1 MISQQS
7 IEKVFD
13 AARVEEVIGD
23 FVQLKKSG
31 SNLKGLSPF
40 SNERTPSFMVS
51 PVKQIWKD
59 FSSGKGG
66 NAVSF
71 LMEYQQLSYPEAIRY
86 LAKKYGIELE
96 ETQTNEADKEAAS
109 HRESLYIVNDFAKDF
124 FKEQLLHTDEGR
136 SVGLSYFKKRGF
148 SKESIDKFELGY
160 SPQSKT
166 ALAEAA
172 EKNGY
177 NKAFLEET
185 GLCLFN
191 ERGAYDRFNA
201 RVIFPIKN
209 LTGKTLGFGGRILDT
224 QAKSAKYLNSPE
236 SEIYHKSKIL
246 YGLYEARQA
255 IAKIDLCYLVEGYTD
270 VIQLHQSG
278 VENVV
283 SSSGTALT
291 TDQIRL
297 VSRLTKNI
305 TLLFDGDAAGIRAA
319 LRGVDLVLE
328 SGMNVRICSFPEG
341 EDPDSFAQKNTPE
354 ELQLFLTENATDFI
368 RFKAGLLHQET
379 QNDPIKKA
387 DAIKDI
393 IESIGKIPDLIQQEI
408 YVKECARIMD
418 VSEEVL
424 FSSLSIKQHKEVLQE
439 RKKTRRENQLKAV
452 EAPTQKVDQ
461 KYILERSLLQSVLLH
476 GNLKE
481 EFIEEQ
487 LSIDQNTGETI
498 LKEVRTNLCIAEK
511 VYRELQEDEISL
523 SNPEFHRL
531 IEKLCHQILN
541 NDQFNQQEFLRS
553 LESEELQI
561 CIDILAEEDKHP
573 LSNWESQ
580 EIFIKTKD
588 QDLANDV
595 TQKLLRYRH
604 LLLNEMIDKKSE
616 SVKTKTSEHP
626 NHEILEDIKD
636 YIFLKNTIS
645 KKIRRVVL

>member
-1 MISQQS
+1 MISQHS

-86 LAKKYGIELE
+86 LAKKYAIELE
-96 ETQTNEADKEAAS
+96 ETHSNEADKEAAS
-109 HRESLYIVNDFAKDF
+109 HRESLYIVNDFAKNF
-124 FKEQLLHTDEGR
+124 FKEQLLHSDEGR

-148 SKESIDKFELGY
+148 SKESIDTFELGY
-160 SPQSKT
+160 SPQQKK
-166 ALAEAA
+166 ALADAA

-177 NKAFLEET
+177 NNVFLEET
-185 GLCLFN
+185 GLCIYN

-224 QAKSAKYLNSPE
+224 QAKAAKYLNSPE
-236 SEIYHKSKIL
+236 SEIYHKSKVL

-255 IAKIDLCYLVEGYTD
+255 IAKNDLCYLVEGYTD

-278 VENVV
+278 VANVV

-297 VSRLTKNI
+297 ISRLTKNI

-328 SGMNVRICSFPEG
+328 TGMNVRICSFPNG

-354 ELQLFLTENATDFI
+354 ELQSFLEENATDFI
-368 RFKAGLLHQET
+368 RFKAGLLQQET

-393 IESIGKIPDLIQQEI
+393 IESIGKIPDPIQQEI
-408 YVKECARIMD
+408 YIKECARIMD
-418 VSEEVL
+418 LSEEVL
-424 FSSLSIKQHKEVLQE
+424 FSSLSIKQHKEVLNE
-439 RKKTRRENQLKAV
+439 RKKNRRETQLKAV
-452 EAPTQKVDQ
+452 DEPSEKVNQKN
-461 KYILERSLLQSVLLH
+461 ILERALLQSVLLYGH
-476 GNLKE
+476 VKE

-487 LSIDQNTGETI
+487 LSIDQKTGESI
-498 LKEVRTNLCIAEK
+498 LKEEQIKLSLAEK

-523 SNPEFHRL
+523 SNPIFQTL
-531 IEKLCHQILN
+531 TEKLCSRILN
-541 NDQFNQQEFLRS
+541 DDDFNQQEFLRS
-553 LESEELQI
+553 LEQEELQI

-573 LSNWESQ
+573 LSDWESQ
-580 EIFIKTKD
+580 EIYIKTKD
-588 QDLANDV
+588 KDLANDI

-604 LLLNEMIDKKSE
+604 LLLDEMINKKSE
-616 SVKTKTSEHP
+616 SINASE
-626 NHEILEDIKD
+626 NSNQEILEEIKD
-636 YIFLKNTIS
+636 YIMLKKTIS
-645 KKIRRVVL
+645 KKIRRVL